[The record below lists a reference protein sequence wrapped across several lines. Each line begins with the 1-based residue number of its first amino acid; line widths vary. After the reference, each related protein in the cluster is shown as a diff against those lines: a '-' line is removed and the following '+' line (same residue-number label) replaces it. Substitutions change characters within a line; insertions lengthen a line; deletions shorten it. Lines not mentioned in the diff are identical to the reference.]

1 MKILF
6 AVDGSRCSEEAIAS
20 VVKMKCP
27 MGTEFMVVTAVDF
40 YAAFSADVDAR
51 GKEIHAANQFIE
63 ETLQKLKA
71 AHPSV
76 SVEGRVLD
84 GHIVQEILRVAEEW
98 PADLIMLGSH
108 GRSGLTEFFL
118 GSVSRSVLSN
128 ADCAVRIVRPGD
140 AEKSASKAGSKEGMN
155 VLIGLD
161 QSEHCKHLIDHVL
174 RLPWSVGTKFRL
186 VNVIPEVNKNVL
198 FDPDVEFAKTAATEY
213 DSLIDSHSHW
223 MKETADRLNDTFE
236 QKDIA
241 EFEVLLGDPRK
252 VILEIARSW
261 PADIVMLGSHGKR
274 GMERLFLG
282 SVSEAVATHA
292 PCTVEVTRVPA
303 FRKAKV
309 TA

>member
-1 MKILF
+1 
-6 AVDGSRCSEEAIAS
+6 
-20 VVKMKCP
+20 

-40 YAAFSADVDAR
+40 YAAYSADVYAR
-51 GKEIHAANQFIE
+51 DKEIKAANQFIE
-63 ETLQKLKA
+63 DTLQKLKA
-71 AHPSV
+71 AHPNV
-76 SVEGRVLD
+76 SVEGRALD

-140 AEKSASKAGSKEGMN
+140 DKQDGSKEGMN

-198 FDPDVEFAKTAATEY
+198 FDPDVEFSKNAATEY

-223 MKETADRLNDTFE
+223 MKETAQRLNDTFE

-252 VILEIARSW
+252 VLLEIAKSW
-261 PADIVMLGSHGKR
+261 PADIIMLGSHGKK